1 MILSKPDIQQRL
13 NSDEGLKIDP
23 FPKEASIGSVSV
35 NLRLGRKFT
44 TFKAAAST
52 KHIATIRV
60 TPSVFQSEDL
70 WDHQVDVDSFDLPSG
85 GFVLAQTLATI
96 TMPNDL
102 MGFVEGRSSWAR
114 VGLSVHLTAPKID
127 PGFIG
132 TITLEIANIGPK
144 SVRLEA
150 ENDEPAQLI
159 LMKVSTPLGIGDTYG
174 KAEGDIFQL
183 QSDPIPHKG
192 T

>member
-1 MILSKPDIQQRL
+1 M
-13 NSDEGLKIDP
+13 
-23 FPKEASIGSVSV
+23 
-35 NLRLGRKFT
+35 
-44 TFKAAAST
+44 
-52 KHIATIRV
+52 
-60 TPSVFQSEDL
+60 
-70 WDHQVDVDSFDLPSG
+70 
-85 GFVLAQTLATI
+85 
-96 TMPNDL
+96 
-102 MGFVEGRSSWAR
+102 
-114 VGLSVHLTAPKID
+114 GLSVHLTAPKID

-174 KAEGDIFQL
+174 KAEGDTFQL

>member
-35 NLRLGRKFT
+35 NFRLGRKFT
-44 TFKAAAST
+44 TFKAAAAT

-85 GFVLAQTLATI
+85 GFVLGQTLETI

-102 MGFVEGRSSWAR
+102 MVLLKAGVAGHEW
-114 VGLSVHLTAPKID
+114 VSVCI
-127 PGFIG
+127 
-132 TITLEIANIGPK
+132 
-144 SVRLEA
+144 S
-150 ENDEPAQLI
+150 
-159 LMKVSTPLGIGDTYG
+159 
-174 KAEGDIFQL
+174 QL
-183 QSDPIPHKG
+183 QKSSLHS
-192 T
+192 